1 MMFWFTCLAVV
12 LAIFIYLSPRILQGS
27 NHDEEGQH
35 HLHEARQI
43 QEDVTHPPAQD
54 ALVDPALVDAPD
66 QGDYQLEGDQDVED
80 QTRKWG
86 KDLFVFIVCFIF
98 TPIFLYVLY
107 DFWIKRSEIMCKMD
121 QTWTGKFQCQRYS

>member
-1 MMFWFTCLAVV
+1 MMFLFTCLAVV
-12 LAIFIYLSPRILQGS
+12 AAIFIYLSPRILQGP
-27 NHDEEGQH
+27 NYYDEEGQH

-43 QEDVTHPPAQD
+43 QEDVTQPPAQD
-54 ALVDPALVDAPD
+54 ALVDPALVDQQEHPGLEVD

-80 QTRKWG
+80 QTRKYT

-107 DFWIKRSEIMCKMD
+107 RVSQKKRPLV
-121 QTWTGKFQCQRYS
+121 FYRP